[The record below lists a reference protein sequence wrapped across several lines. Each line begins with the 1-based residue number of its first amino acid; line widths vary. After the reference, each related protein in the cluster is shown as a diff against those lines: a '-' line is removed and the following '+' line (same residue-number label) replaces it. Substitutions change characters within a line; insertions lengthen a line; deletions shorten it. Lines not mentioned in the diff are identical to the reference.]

1 MLNSRKNSTERMV
14 LTAVLTALVVVL
26 QFISLFCRFS
36 MFSITLVL
44 VPIIVGAATSGILAG
59 GWLGLVFGVAVL
71 LTGDANAFFVINP
84 VGTVV
89 TVLLK
94 GILCGLA
101 AGAVYKLTERFNKYV
116 AVIVS
121 AVACPVVNTGVFLV
135 GCRLFFYETV
145 SEWGAGLGFENTAAY
160 MFLGLAGINF
170 LIELGT
176 NLILSPVVVRLLNI
190 RRRGGKAPSR
200 EGSDAQK

>member
-1 MLNSRKNSTERMV
+1 MLTRKRRASTEKMV

-44 VPIIVGAATSGILAG
+44 VPIIVGAATCGILTG

-71 LTGDANAFFVINP
+71 LTGDANAFLAINP
-84 VGTVV
+84 FGTVL

-94 GILCGLA
+94 GVACGFV
-101 AGAVYKLTERFNKYV
+101 AGLVYKLLERFNRYV
-116 AVIVS
+116 AVVVAAI
-121 AVACPVVNTGVFLV
+121 ACPVVNTGVFLI
-135 GCRLFFYETV
+135 GCLLFFYDTV
-145 SEWGAGLGFENTAAY
+145 TEWGAGLGFENTAAY

-176 NLILSPVVVRLLNI
+176 NLVLSPVVVRLLNM
-190 RRRGGKAPSR
+190 RKGNKPTAP
-200 EGSDAQK
+200 QKTIES